1 VIVLRRLVM
10 MVPILFGVLTLTFFV
25 THVLPGDPTYSIT
38 GPIASKELIEQT
50 RHQYGFDQPLY
61 VQYWHYVGDVV
72 HLKLGSSI
80 FTGNSVAYDVGQ
92 RLPITLELVILSLF
106 VALVLGISAGAFAAG
121 RRGRTT
127 DVAVRTGSFIGLSLP
142 DFWLGL
148 LLLYVFFFKLQIAPA
163 PVGQLGPEDPVPD
176 HITGASLVDALL
188 TANGGAI
195 RAAFAHVVL
204 PVLTL
209 GIIFAAPFARLTRS
223 AMLEVL
229 EADYIRYARAC
240 GLPPFVQWRY
250 AVRASL
256 PPVVTFAGIVFSLLI
271 GGAVLVETVFSWGG
285 IAQYAASAIAQND
298 YNAVQAFVLVAGV
311 ISVVVFLVVDLLYMV
326 IDPRVRL

>member
-1 VIVLRRLVM
+1 MIVLRRLVM

-38 GPIASKELIEQT
+38 GPVASKELIQQT
-50 RHQYGFDQPLY
+50 RHAFGFDQPLY
-61 VQYWHYVGDVV
+61 VQYWHYLGDVV
-72 HLKLGSSI
+72 HLNFGDSI
-80 FTGNSVAYDVGQ
+80 FTSNSVAYDVGQ
-92 RLPITLELVILSLF
+92 RLPTTLELVILSLA

-121 RRGRTT
+121 RRGRPT
-127 DVAVRTGSFIGLSLP
+127 DVAVRTGSFIALSLP

-148 LLLYVFFFKLQIAPA
+148 LLVYVFFFKLQIAPA
-163 PVGQLGPEDPVPD
+163 PVGQLGPEDPVPQ
-176 HITGASLVDALL
+176 HITGAALFDALV
-188 TANGGAI
+188 TVNGGAI
-195 RAAFAHVVL
+195 RAAFAHAVL

-240 GLPPFVQWRY
+240 GLPSFTLWRY

-311 ISVVVFLVVDLLYMV
+311 ISVMVFFVVDLLYML